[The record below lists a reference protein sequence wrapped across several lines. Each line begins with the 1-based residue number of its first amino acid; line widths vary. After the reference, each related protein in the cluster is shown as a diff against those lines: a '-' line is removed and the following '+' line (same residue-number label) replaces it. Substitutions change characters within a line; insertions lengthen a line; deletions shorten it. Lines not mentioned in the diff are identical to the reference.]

1 MTCNREVYEK
11 LVRYTKVL
19 GELFVSSTHSLE
31 IFVLHKDRRGAKNFL
46 DGGVT
51 IVQLGSFAYQTIAA
65 FGRRYRHNTEGEHD
79 SSLQSR

>member
-31 IFVLHKDRRGAKNFL
+31 NLRIAQRSTGRQNFL

>member
-31 IFVLHKDRRGAKNFL
+31 IFVLHKDRQGAKTFWMA
-46 DGGVT
+46 V
-51 IVQLGSFAYQTIAA
+51 
-65 FGRRYRHNTEGEHD
+65 
-79 SSLQSR
+79 